1 LFFKPDRGPP
11 STPPTRPRLNLCGG
25 GRSGPPPAARAP
37 QPLAD
42 VTRILSDLRQTWQE
56 ALEKANEAKPVE
68 RVG

>member
-1 LFFKPDRGPP
+1 
-11 STPPTRPRLNLCGG
+11 
-25 GRSGPPPAARAP
+25 
-37 QPLAD
+37 